1 MGTRRAKAERADR
14 GSFLTEDRLERRL
27 AADVTG
33 YRRLMGADKEGTLA
47 RLKAIRK
54 SLVDS
59 TIAPVKAASSR
70 RPVTAC

>member
-33 YRRLMGADKEGTLA
+33 YRRLMGADRKA
-47 RLKAIRK
+47 R
-54 SLVDS
+54 
-59 TIAPVKAASSR
+59 
-70 RPVTAC
+70 